1 LFWSQGRGHVTLGD
15 PKPKVYNMG
24 VLAIPQVATPIRG
37 WMGDLDWSLSWQV
50 RPDRLYMAM
59 TGFFDESGTH
69 GAESP
74 VVIVG
79 GFLATVE
86 QWDAYERDL
95 KALLDEYG
103 VKKFHAKELRQ
114 TKGNFKGWPRAKKA
128 KFNSRFLQ
136 MADQH
141 LACGISTVLP
151 SDAYN
156 RIYRAGALI
165 RNARQ
170 ESQYG
175 LCVRAALW
183 KALLFMQDRKANW
196 PLNFVFED
204 GNGHEAE
211 AAQIF
216 YEEKQGL
223 LGKYQGIFGS
233 LTFETKT
240 ALPLAVADSLS
251 YAVFRKSAGYSQ
263 HPTISDAAP
272 VGESDPPYYVHKIP
286 LSRTIIDDETLV
298 ALRDGLLAA

>member
-1 LFWSQGRGHVTLGD
+1 MHGLTAQTTQTV
-15 PKPKVYNMG
+15 
-24 VLAIPQVATPIRG
+24 RG
-37 WMGDLDWSLSWQV
+37 WVGDLDWSLSWQV

-59 TGFFDESGTH
+59 KGFFDESGTH

-95 KALLDEYG
+95 KVLLDDYG

-114 TKGNFKGWPRAKKA
+114 TKGDFKGWPRARKA

-136 MADQH
+136 MADEH
-141 LACGISTVLP
+141 LSCGISTVLS

-156 RIYRAGALI
+156 TIYRSGTLI
-165 RNARQ
+165 RTACPD
-170 ESQYG
+170 SQYG

-183 KALLFMQDRKANW
+183 KALVFMQDRKDDW
-196 PLNFVFED
+196 PVSFIFEQ

-211 AAQIF
+211 AARIF
-216 YEEKQGL
+216 FEEKDVL
-223 LGKYQGIFGS
+223 LADYKDLFGS
-233 LTFETKT
+233 LTFETKA
-240 ALPLAVADSLS
+240 ALPLAIADSLS

-263 HPTISDAAP
+263 HPTIPDAAP
-272 VGESDPPYYVHKIP
+272 IGESDPPYYVHKIP
-286 LSRTIIDDETLV
+286 LSRTIIDEGTLAV
-298 ALRDGLLAA
+298 LRDGLLAA

>member
-1 LFWSQGRGHVTLGD
+1 V
-15 PKPKVYNMG
+15 N
-24 VLAIPQVATPIRG
+24 IPCTKQPQARG
-37 WMGDLDWSLSWQV
+37 WVGDLDWSLSWQV

-59 TGFFDESGTH
+59 RGFFDESGTH
-69 GAESP
+69 GADSP
-74 VVIVG
+74 AVIVG
-79 GFLATVE
+79 GFIATVA
-86 QWDAYERDL
+86 QWDAYEFDL

-114 TKGNFKGWPRAKKA
+114 TKGDFKGWPRAKKA

-141 LACGISTVLP
+141 LACGISTVLS

-156 RIYRAGALI
+156 NIYRSGTLI
-165 RNARQ
+165 RTARPD
-170 ESQYG
+170 SQYG

-183 KALLFMQDRKANW
+183 KAFVLMQDRKDDW
-196 PLNFVFED
+196 PLSFIFEQ

-211 AAQIF
+211 AARIF
-216 YEEKQGL
+216 FEEKDGL
-223 LGKYQGIFGS
+223 GADDLFGS
-233 LTFETKT
+233 ITFETKT

-263 HPTISDAAP
+263 HPTIPDAAP

-286 LSRTIIDDETLV
+286 LSRTIIDEVTL
-298 ALRDGLLAA
+298 ARLRDDLLAA